1 MRSLTLSPLSGPPP
15 PPPLYTHTL
24 RHQCGTWV
32 TGRDVVVGNEAVID
46 ETRRLSFTVSL
57 QQLQPRPEKFTDE
70 SSPFFL
76 SLRKPRFQS
85 FYIQETWFN
94 PAGPCGGQRAA
105 RSEKTEMIIGRK
117 IIIRLK

>member
-70 SSPFFL
+70 SSLFFSFSL
-76 SLRKPRFQS
+76 SLSESHGFKVSTSRKLGLTPRGRA
-85 FYIQETWFN
+85 EVK
-94 PAGPCGGQRAA
+94 GQHV
-105 RSEKTEMIIGRK
+105 RK
-117 IIIRLK
+117 KQK

>member
-1 MRSLTLSPLSGPPP
+1 M
-15 PPPLYTHTL
+15 
-24 RHQCGTWV
+24 

-70 SSPFFL
+70 SSLFFSL
-76 SLRKPRFQS
+76 SESHGFKVSTSRKLGLTPRGRA
-85 FYIQETWFN
+85 EVK
-94 PAGPCGGQRAA
+94 GQHVRG
-105 RSEKTEMIIGRK
+105 KTEMIIGRK